1 MTRASSRQI
10 IRWSILLLLVTIL
23 TLLYFVNPSASLFI
37 PKCPFKLITGWQ
49 CAGCGFQRALHAVLH
64 GHVTEAI
71 SYNLFLVYSLPYFL
85 LILFT
90 EYVARG
96 TTRVRLRQW
105 FESKTAIYLYVTLFC
120 MWTVVRN
127 VWGI

>member
-1 MTRASSRQI
+1 MSQRPSHLHL
-10 IRWSILLLLVTIL
+10 RWAILIFIAAVLALF
-23 TLLYFVNPSASLFI
+23 YMVNPTTSLFI

-64 GHVTEAI
+64 GHVAEAI

-96 TTRVRLRQW
+96 TLQVRFRQW
-105 FESKTAIYLYVTLFC
+105 FESKIAISLYVTLFC
-120 MWTVVRN
+120 VWTVVRN
-127 VWGI
+127 VCEI

>member
-1 MTRASSRQI
+1 MSQSPSRLHL
-10 IRWSILLLLVTIL
+10 RWAILVLIVAVLALFYI
-23 TLLYFVNPSASLFI
+23 VNPTTSLFI

-64 GHVTEAI
+64 GHIAEAI
-71 SYNLFLVYSLPYFL
+71 SYNLFLIYSLPYFL

-96 TTRVRLRQW
+96 TLKVRFRQW
-105 FESKTAIYLYVTLFC
+105 FESKIAIYLYVTLFC

-127 VWGI
+127 VCEM

>member
-1 MTRASSRQI
+1 MSQRPSRLHL
-10 IRWSILLLLVTIL
+10 RWAILIL
-23 TLLYFVNPSASLFI
+23 IVAVLALFYMVNPTTSLFI

-64 GHVTEAI
+64 GHIAEAI
-71 SYNLFLVYSLPYFL
+71 SYNLFLIYSLPYFL

-96 TTRVRLRQW
+96 TLQVRFRQW

-120 MWTVVRN
+120 VWTVVRN
-127 VWGI
+127 VCEM